1 MSVQQEN
8 TPSKSKKRTIPKERK
23 HRLWLVTT
31 IFIAIAVA
39 FALIYFLVWR
49 HSESTDNAYVQG
61 NLVQINAQVPATVN
75 HIGVEDTQIVQKGDV
90 LLLLDDKDYR
100 LAYAQAQNQLRQ
112 AVRQIK
118 QQQAALAQAQALFI
132 AKKTALHNAKTVY
145 ARRHR
150 LAKSHAISQEELD
163 GSKTMMDAAQAD
175 LQAALATRNAA
186 QAAIG
191 KDMPLAQQPLVMSA
205 ANQMRQ
211 SWLNV
216 KRTQI
221 RAPVSGQIA
230 KRNVQLGQKVM
241 PGAPLMVI
249 VPLDELWVDA
259 NFKETQLK
267 KLRIGQEVEMVAD
280 IYGDDVIYHG
290 KILGMSAGTGSAF
303 SLLPAQNA
311 TGNWIKVV
319 QRVPVRISLNEEDLH
334 AHPLRVG
341 LSMTANVNTE
351 QQEGMDVMATT
362 KEVISKNI
370 EETNFTEVNHLI
382 EEIISEAE

>member
-1 MSVQQEN
+1 MSAQQEN
-8 TPSKSKKRTIPKERK
+8 TPSKKRTIPKERK
-23 HRLWLVTT
+23 RRLWLVTT

-39 FALIYFLVWR
+39 FALMYFLVWR

-61 NLVQINAQVPATVN
+61 NLVQINAQVPATVR

-118 QQQAALAQAQALFI
+118 QQQAALAQAQALFV

-145 ARRHR
+145 ARRHL

-205 ANQMRQ
+205 ANQVRQ

-221 RAPVSGQIA
+221 HAPVSGQIA

-351 QQEGMDVMATT
+351 QQEGMNVMATT
-362 KEVISKNI
+362 KEAISKNI
-370 EETNFTEVNHLI
+370 EKTNFAEVNHLI